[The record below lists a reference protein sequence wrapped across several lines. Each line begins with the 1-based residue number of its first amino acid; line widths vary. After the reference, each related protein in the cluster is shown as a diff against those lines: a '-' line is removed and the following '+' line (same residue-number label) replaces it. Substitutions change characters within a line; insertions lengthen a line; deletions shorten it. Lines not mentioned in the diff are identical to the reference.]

1 MTTSRLHAAVVS
13 FLLALSLVPPSA
25 RAEPAAEE
33 LPVLRPEGLRLN
45 EPSRGV
51 VLRARAEF
59 GALGVLA
66 HHIQYGRTGTR
77 VDYREDANQDTLFFF
92 ARLSAELELRRRHTL
107 IFLYQP
113 LAFETEAVIGR
124 ELAVGEVRLPENTPV
139 RFGYGFDFYRIAY
152 HYDVF
157 SDARRELAF
166 GGGFQIRNARV
177 SFITG
182 DGARGFTQTNLGVV
196 PLLRIRGRYVF
207 DNALFLESE
216 LDGWVSPVPTEGRAD
231 EPALGAIADAS
242 LRVGAMLTHWS
253 ELFLTLRYLGGGF
266 RGESSDDTPLAG
278 EDRWN
283 SNWLHTL
290 TFSLGVGVR

>member
-1 MTTSRLHAAVVS
+1 MTTSGVNAVVS
-13 FLLALSLVPPSA
+13 FLLALVVVASDAS
-25 RAEPAAEE
+25 AEPAVDEV
-33 LPVLRPEGLRLN
+33 PVLRGDSLRLN
-45 EPSRGV
+45 APSSGV
-51 VLRARAEF
+51 AFRARAEL

-66 HHIQYGRTGTR
+66 HRIQYGRAGTK
-77 VDYREDANQDTLFFF
+77 VDYRDDANQDTLFFF

-107 IFLYQP
+107 VFLYQP
-113 LAFETEAVIGR
+113 LAFETEAVVGR
-124 ELAVGEVRLPENTPV
+124 ELAVGEVRFPANTPV

-152 HYDVF
+152 QYDVF

-177 SFITG
+177 SFITA
-182 DGARGFTQTNLGVV
+182 DGSSGFTQTNLGFV

-216 LDGWVSPVPTEGRAD
+216 LDGWVSPVPTEGRAG
-231 EPALGAIADAS
+231 EQALGAIADAS

-266 RGESSDDTPLAG
+266 RGESSDDTPLG
-278 EDRWN
+278 GQDRWN
-283 SNWLHTL
+283 SNWLHTM